1 MADQDTDRWVF
12 EVLAPDLRRQMKN
25 LKDKIQWTDLV
36 YVFLLCL
43 ELFSETKNTA
53 LNHSV
58 RLIPVELH
66 ANKSKTVFVSCHLSV
81 PFLPPFSSLSK
92 KNSSTPLPSPP
103 PAKKKASSHDS
114 SCNQPQLK
122 RQNYLSLSFQLQLH
136 LHLYHSQL
144 QKFRNPTTTTTT
156 TAFNPLHRNHHQS
169 SNMARRSFG
178 T

>member
-1 MADQDTDRWVF
+1 MSIERQLIVFDFDWYVFYFILFLTTQALFEKKEYSVYPRSMADQDTDRWVF

-92 KNSSTPLPSPP
+92 KNSSTPLLVL
-103 PAKKKASSHDS
+103 ARWKGF
-114 SCNQPQLK
+114 LK
-122 RQNYLSLSFQLQLH
+122 
-136 LHLYHSQL
+136 
-144 QKFRNPTTTTTT
+144 P
-156 TAFNPLHRNHHQS
+156 
-169 SNMARRSFG
+169 
-178 T
+178 